1 LGGPWPE
8 ARTAATLAAMVITLL
23 GLEETALNQ
32 FLLLAIGG
40 LIAYLGVSGLSYLVF
55 FVWGRRYFH
64 PTYVA
69 DPKVLREQIQWGL
82 YGTLGNAV
90 LTVPFHWGIANGYS
104 QIYWDPMERGL
115 GYLLLSIVLYLVFT
129 ETCVYWVHRAL
140 HKGWLFKHI
149 HKPHHK
155 WREST
160 SFVSMAFHPLD
171 SFAQAIPTHV
181 FAFLLPL
188 NAWVYLVVLAFI
200 MTWTIMIHDRVSVVR
215 GGIINHCNHHTL
227 HHWYFRVNYGQFFT
241 FWDRLM
247 GTWMD
252 PEAEYY
258 RGKVPEDLMR
268 WAPPL
273 PPRSSK
279 TQGIAAPSSGPTEQ
293 EVLADVR
300 VTEG

>member
-1 LGGPWPE
+1 
-8 ARTAATLAAMVITLL
+8 MFITLL
-23 GLEETALNQ
+23 GLEETAVNQ
-32 FLLLAIGG
+32 FLLLAVGG
-40 LIAYLGVSGLSYLVF
+40 LVAYFGVSGLSYLVF
-55 FVWGRRYFH
+55 FVWGRSYFH
-64 PTYVA
+64 PTYTPNRA
-69 DPKVLREQIQWGL
+69 VLRDQIKWGL
-82 YGTLGNAV
+82 YGTLGNAL

-115 GYLLLSIVLYLVFT
+115 PYLLLSIALYLVFT
-129 ETCVYWVHRAL
+129 ETCVYWTHRAL

-171 SFAQAIPTHV
+171 SFAQAIPTHIFV
-181 FAFLLPL
+181 FLLPL
-188 NAWVYLVVLAFI
+188 NAWVYVFVLAFI
-200 MTWTIMIHDRVSVVR
+200 TTWTTMIHDRVTVVR
-215 GGIINHCNHHTL
+215 GSIINTCNHHTL

-241 FWDRLM
+241 FWDKLM

-258 RGKVPEDLMR
+258 RGKVPADLMR

-273 PPRSSK
+273 PPR
-279 TQGIAAPSSGPTEQ
+279 TNAVVGRQNAEPDERD
-293 EVLADVR
+293 VLAD
-300 VTEG
+300 TETVATKSA